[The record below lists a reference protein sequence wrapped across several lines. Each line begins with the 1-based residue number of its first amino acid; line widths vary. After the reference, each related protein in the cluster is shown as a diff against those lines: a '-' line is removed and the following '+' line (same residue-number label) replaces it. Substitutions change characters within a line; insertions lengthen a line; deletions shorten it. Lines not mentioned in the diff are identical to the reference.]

1 MFQFFT
7 VVSPLLFHGGKVFP
21 FVWSQ
26 SSSCKH
32 PIVWDPKWPNTT
44 EGNPKEIDCPH
55 PKYGIHDV
63 IHDGIHDVIHDHS
76 ITFSVATF
84 PNRSSPRWT
93 AKLGGFLPDKATSRA
108 EPVTWRLSRG
118 NPSGIHQFPHV
129 VEKQEKVMQSCQCET
144 KLLPA
149 MKGVAIK
156 STCMSRRLLLDI
168 WVIFTITFY
177 WVKQAGLKSLAALAL
192 FWKGLD
198 LSQTGY
204 VAISLANFWNNWVKQ
219 PIPISWPADQLPQL
233 PFRQAMATALQW
245 TAGKCWSWQC
255 PWARLLELWEDGYR
269 FGSNKWRNIA
279 QCHRLLQRWSAII
292 PFSCF

>member
-1 MFQFFT
+1 MFQFFI
-7 VVSPLLFHGGKVFP
+7 VLSPLLFHSGKVFP
-21 FVWSQ
+21 FGWSQ
-26 SSSCKH
+26 SCSCKH
-32 PIVWDPKWPNTT
+32 PIVWDPNWPNTT
-44 EGNPKEIDCPH
+44 EGNPKEIDWPY
-55 PKYGIHDV
+55 PNY
-63 IHDGIHDVIHDHS
+63 GIHDVIHDHS

-84 PNRSSPRWT
+84 PNCSSPRWT

-118 NPSGIHQFPHV
+118 NPSGIHQFLHV

-168 WVIFTITFY
+168 SVIFTITFY

-219 PIPISWPADQLPQL
+219 PIPISCCLSCHSVRRWPQL
-233 PFRQAMATALQW
+233 CSEQPESAGVGSAHELGYWNCERMVVDLEQMEKYRPVSPVASEMTGHHPFFLF
-245 TAGKCWSWQC
+245 
-255 PWARLLELWEDGYR
+255 L
-269 FGSNKWRNIA
+269 
-279 QCHRLLQRWSAII
+279 AI
-292 PFSCF
+292 